1 MIKFAAGF
9 MTAWYIQ
16 RNEAKIVKF
25 IRNQHWIEKLELKND
40 IIKHDNPDVG

>member
-16 RNEAKIVKF
+16 RNKVEIVKVL
-25 IRNQHWIEKLELKND
+25 RVWIAKLELKND
-40 IIKHDNPDVG
+40 ILKHDNPDLRG